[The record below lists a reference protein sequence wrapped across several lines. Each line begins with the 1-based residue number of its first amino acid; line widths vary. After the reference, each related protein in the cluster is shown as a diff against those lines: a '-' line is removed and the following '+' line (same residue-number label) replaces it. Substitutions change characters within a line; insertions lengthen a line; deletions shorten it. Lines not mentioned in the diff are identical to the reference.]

1 MNGAIADPWL
11 STMSPPKAALM
22 MKIGNS
28 QNFLRTRMKSH
39 NSPRNDTGTPVQN
52 WFFIVSG
59 AGPGGSR
66 AIQ

>member
-1 MNGAIADPWL
+1 
-11 STMSPPKAALM
+11 M
-22 MKIGNS
+22 MKIGSS
-28 QNFLRTRMKSH
+28 QNFLRTRMKYHS
-39 NSPRNDTGTPVQN
+39 SAINDTGAPVQN